1 MIMKFSKLS
10 QLLVVSSLGLTLLA
24 CSNTPNMMTQA
35 MPKSGFLPNYS
46 LLEAVPNTP
55 SGTRV
60 WRYRNEAV
68 NPNIYTAVIIEPIYL
83 NQAPTQDISA
93 ESLIQAKIA
102 LQDSMRLA
110 VLNKGTIKITTKPGP
125 SVARISVGITG
136 AEASADSLQPWNFTP
151 IGLAANAAAYAAG
164 VNAKTPALVVES
176 KITDS
181 QTNALLGEGLITI
194 EGESFR
200 TASGSVESFIV
211 MAKKVVEAALQVSAN
226 PTPTRVTK

>member
-1 MIMKFSKLS
+1 MKFSKLS